1 MQLVEQVMQH
11 VGTMTRT
18 AIRDAILHTQRCIE
32 ESEHAITSE
41 SCPVQ
46 HFFAPGCYA
55 REITMPEGMLV
66 IGKIHKHA
74 HVNVLSKGRVRVLT
88 ELGSE
93 EFSAPRTFISE
104 PYIKRTVLI
113 LEDAVW
119 TTVHIT
125 NSTDLSEIEREVIA
139 TDYSEIELVG
149 NCMEVP
155 E

>member
-18 AIRDAILHTQRCIE
+18 EIRDAILHTQWCIE
-32 ESEHAITSE
+32 ESEHALTSE

-55 REITMPEGMLV
+55 REMTMPEGMFIV
-66 IGKIHKHA
+66 GAIHKYS
-74 HVNVLSKGRVRVLT
+74 HVNILSKGRVRVLT
-88 ELGSE
+88 ELGCE

-104 PYIKRTVLI
+104 PGIKRTVLV

-119 TTVHIT
+119 TTVHPT
-125 NSTDLSEIEREVIA
+125 NSTDVAEIEREVLA
-139 TDYSEIELVG
+139 SDYSELEITATFK
-149 NCMEVP
+149 EVV
-155 E
+155 